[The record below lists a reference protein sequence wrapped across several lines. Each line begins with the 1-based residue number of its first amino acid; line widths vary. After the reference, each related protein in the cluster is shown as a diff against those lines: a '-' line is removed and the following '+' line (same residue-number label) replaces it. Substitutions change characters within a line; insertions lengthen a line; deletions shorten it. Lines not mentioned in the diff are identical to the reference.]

1 MLRSGLGHALST
13 LLGTLSEL
21 EAFLSLPWVYQSKH
35 EVHITLLYSGS
46 RCRWRAQTG
55 SFNLKASKAAYFL
68 YQGSVHVV
76 EFEIAVLVISDVCPA
91 KPA

>member
-1 MLRSGLGHALST
+1 M
-13 LLGTLSEL
+13 GTLSEL
-21 EAFLSLPWVYQSKH
+21 EAFLSLPWVHQSKH
-35 EVHITLLYSGS
+35 EVHITLLYSDWEGGGS

-55 SFNLKASKAAYFL
+55 SFNLKASKAAYLL

>member
-1 MLRSGLGHALST
+1 M
-13 LLGTLSEL
+13 GTLSEL
-21 EAFLSLPWVYQSKH
+21 EAFLSLPWVHQSKY
-35 EVHITLLYSGS
+35 EVHITLLYSDWEGGGS

-55 SFNLKASKAAYFL
+55 SFNLKASKAAYLL